1 MRDTNMAA
9 VTSGENA
16 LYNIGRFKGESMRHV
31 NLSCLRLL
39 IKLALAV
46 RFHFPVN
53 VLWSRR
59 C

>member
-1 MRDTNMAA
+1 MAA
-9 VTSGENA
+9 VTSGGNA

-39 IKLALAV
+39 FKLALAV

-53 VLWSRR
+53 VLWSR
-59 C
+59 CY